1 MICVSGD
8 PDSGDRFEGAFP
20 RLPPVESDVE
30 AQRQFHRVG
39 ARLFG
44 GAPGPVMLGRWE
56 VGDLIDAGG
65 MGLVYRAYD
74 PRLRREVAIKAMQI
88 GIGADLE
95 RRRQRM
101 LREAQAMAQV
111 RHPNVVHVYDVEAS
125 DVQVF
130 VVMELVVGMHLAA
143 WLRVRERPWT
153 EIVDIFLAAGEG
165 LAASH
170 AAGVVHRDFKPENVL
185 VDEREHV
192 KVIDFGLACGATR
205 DPAGAQSSLGPGL
218 TGEGAILG
226 TLNYIAPEQLRG
238 DLAETSALSDQ
249 YSYCRALCESLYQSR
264 PFHENTAEALLA
276 AMEREE
282 IDFRRGPRYV
292 PGRLRSVLRR
302 GLAANPK
309 RRFPDMQALLAELR
323 GTRRSARPW
332 GIAVLIGLAAL
343 GVGLAFRGD
352 SGGRACEDMLAQQGR
367 IWGDERV
374 AAAAAAVGRLPISR
388 PQTAWSQIH
397 RQMTESVDAWAR
409 RGEVECGDGSVS
421 ACVVEHG
428 VSLEALGEALTRP
441 TPDLLINFDVML
453 LDLGEQLLRCSSE
466 VGGRRGGAPTLH
478 LRGRFARAW
487 VEELSGRLAAAEAEA
502 IAAREE
508 ALALGDRGLIAE
520 AELRLGRVLGRMQ
533 DGSALV
539 HLQRAREDGMAA
551 GELLVVLDAGI
562 FLSKFAADVLED
574 LALARQA
581 DELLD
586 GILVGVGAPP
596 WRKAQLLDAR
606 GLVTLALGDAEGAAG
621 LHGQAVDLL
630 ASALDPGSPELLRVE
645 LNRVNALS
653 LTAASS
659 AGDVEIADLYRKL
672 LARAVDMLGPRH
684 ALTCLIRFNAARSLF
699 VTGDLDAAAAEAYP
713 ALSLAQ
719 AVFGEDSR
727 VAALSEVLIARIAE
741 AQGRSASATGFAT
754 AALGHFEALERRDG
768 RVYTGA
774 LAAVDVL
781 ANLARAR
788 RDYAAAA
795 VLFERGAELAARNG
809 LRAPA
814 QTLEAENNAAY
825 ARLEAGRWA
834 EARSQLDRL
843 ANLVELYSLQ
853 RTALGVQVRGNLG
866 MARLAGGDAA
876 SAISDL
882 EVALRGVEELAGTL
896 PELAELGPLYGSKLE
911 EARRVAGPR

>member
-1 MICVSGD
+1 MHGVSD
-8 PDSGDRFEGAFP
+8 PESGDRFEGAFP

-95 RRRQRM
+95 RRRRRM

-125 DVQVF
+125 DIQVF
-130 VVMELVVGMHLAA
+130 VVMELVVGTHLAA

-185 VDEREHV
+185 VDERGQV
-192 KVIDFGLACGATR
+192 KVIDFGLACGATG
-205 DPAGAQSSLGPGL
+205 DPAGARSSLGPGL
-218 TGEGAILG
+218 TAEGAILG

-292 PGRLRSVLRR
+292 PRRLRAVLRR
-302 GLAANPK
+302 GLAANPG
-309 RRFPDMQALLAELR
+309 RRFPDMPALLAELR
-323 GTRRSARPW
+323 STRRSRRPW
-332 GIAVLIGLAAL
+332 AIAALLVTAGVGAGLAL
-343 GVGLAFRGD
+343 GGD
-352 SGGRACEDMLAQQGR
+352 PRARACEELAAQQGR
-367 IWGDERV
+367 IWGEERV
-374 AAAAAAVGRLPISR
+374 TAAAVAVGRLPISR
-388 PQTAWSQIH
+388 PQAAWSRIQ
-397 RQMTESVDAWAR
+397 RPMSASVEAWAR
-409 RGEVECGDGSVS
+409 RGEAECSQGPVS

-428 VSLEALGEALTRP
+428 VALEALAEALTRP
-441 TPDLLINFDVML
+441 TPDLLVNLDVML
-453 LDLGEQLLRCSSE
+453 LDLDEQLHRCAPE
-466 VGGRRGGAPTLH
+466 VGPRSTGAPTLH

-487 VEELSGRLAAAEAEA
+487 VEELSGRLVAAEAEA

-508 ALALGDRGLIAE
+508 ALRLGDRALIAE

-539 HLQRAREDGMAA
+539 HLQRAREEGMAA

-574 LALARQA
+574 LALAQRA

-586 GILVGVGAPP
+586 GILAGLGAPA

-606 GLVTLALGDAEGAAG
+606 GLVALAQGDAEAAAG
-621 LHGQAVDLL
+621 LHGEAVELL
-630 ASALDPGSPELLRVE
+630 VGALDPGSPEVLRVE

-653 LTAASS
+653 LIAASQ
-659 AGDVEIADLYRKL
+659 AGDTQPAALYRAL
-672 LARAVDMLGPRH
+672 LARAVATLGPRH
-684 ALTCLIRFNAARSLF
+684 ALTCLIRFNAARYLF
-699 VTGDLDAAAAEAYP
+699 VTGDLDAAAAEVYP

-719 AVFGEDSR
+719 AVFGADSR
-727 VAALSEVLIARIAE
+727 VAATSEVLLARIAE
-741 AQGRSASATGFAT
+741 AQGRSASATGYAT

-788 RDYAAAA
+788 RDYSTAAA
-795 VLFERGAELAARNG
+795 LFERGAELAARNG

-814 QTLEAENNAAY
+814 QVLEAENNAAY

-834 EARSQLDRL
+834 EARSQLLRL
-843 ANLVELYSLQ
+843 ATLVELYSLQ
-853 RTALGVQVRGNLG
+853 RTSLGVQVRGNLG
-866 MARLAGGDAA
+866 MARLAGGEAA
-876 SAISDL
+876 SAVSDL
-882 EVALRGVEELAGTL
+882 EVALQGVEALAGTL
-896 PELAELGPLYGSKLE
+896 PELAELGPLYGAKLE
-911 EARRVAGPR
+911 EARRLAGPR